1 MTEKLVCTLT
11 LVLFASVGLAGCA
24 SPPPTCSASETGY
37 DICSDNQIW
46 ECLAASDEELAEKQ
60 ALIDGCSEADDP
72 VACQLDLEFE
82 MFETELKADCR
93 AAGQVCSEDPFDGP
107 PECEDP

>member
-1 MTEKLVCTLT
+1 MTKNLASPLALGLLV
-11 LVLFASVGLAGCA
+11 SVALAGCA
-24 SPPPTCSASETGY
+24 SPPPTCSANEVGY

-46 ECLAASDEELAEKQ
+46 ECPVASDEELAEKQ
-60 ALIDGCSEADDP
+60 ALIDACSEADDP

-107 PECEDP
+107 PECQSP